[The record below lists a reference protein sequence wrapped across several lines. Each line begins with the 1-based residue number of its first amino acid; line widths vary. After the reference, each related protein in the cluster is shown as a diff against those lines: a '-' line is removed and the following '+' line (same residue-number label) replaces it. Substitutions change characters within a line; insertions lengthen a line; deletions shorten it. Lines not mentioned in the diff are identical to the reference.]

1 MKELSAGGVV
11 YRKISGKL
19 EIQLI
24 QDRFGKVSLPKGKIE
39 DGETLEQTALREIE
53 EETGIRGRIV
63 APLARIC
70 YQYELPH
77 QGVVDKEVHYFLVE
91 AIDGALAAQ
100 VEEINGV
107 EWCAPLDA
115 WNKQRKDG
123 YENNDVVLQKAL
135 SQLGYEVS
143 AE

>member
-1 MKELSAGGVV
+1 MRELSAGGVV
-11 YRKISGKL
+11 FRKVSRQL

-24 QDRFGKVSLPKGKIE
+24 QDRFGKISLPKGKIE
-39 DGETLEQTALREIE
+39 NGETPEQAALREIE

-63 APLARIC
+63 APLARIR

-91 AIDGALAAQ
+91 AVDGSLEAQ
-100 VEEINGV
+100 IEEINGV
-107 EWCAPLDA
+107 EWCAPSDA

-123 YENNDVVLQKAL
+123 YENNDEVLREAL
-135 SQLGYEVS
+135 SRLGYEVNR
-143 AE
+143 A